1 MAEVL
6 VLVESNT
13 TGTGRLF
20 AERARDLGL
29 VPHLLSAD
37 AGRYAYV
44 AELDIPSRHCAT
56 GSVPA
61 VLACCARLGAEHRV
75 VGVTSSSEYFVPV
88 AAAAARALGLP
99 GEDPEPLAAAR
110 CKSTQ
115 RRRFAA
121 HGVGSPGFRP
131 VRSAAEA
138 VLAADQLGMPVVVKP
153 TNRSGSL
160 GVRRCDTGREVAEH
174 AAELLRGGADERGR
188 PLPAEILVES
198 YLAGPEFSVEV
209 MDGDV
214 RAVVAKHLDQS
225 VGFLEVG
232 HDVPADLDAGTRAL
246 LSDSALA
253 ALAALELR
261 WGAAHVELR
270 LTAGQ
275 PFVIEVNPAV
285 GRRHDPAG
293 DPGRDRSGPDRGLVA
308 RTAGRDPVR
317 TPARRTC
324 AAIRFLVPACDG
336 VVLTVPDTSAAMA
349 LPGVVVAAVTA
360 RPGQRV
366 VRQGTFLDRLGYV
379 TATGP
384 TQRQVG
390 ERAERAVSALP
401 VEIVPDGVAPGGGP
415 SDSTRK
421 VRS

>member
-1 MAEVL
+1 MAEVI

-29 VPHLLSAD
+29 MPHLLSAD
-37 AGRYAYV
+37 AGRYPYV
-44 AELDIPSRHCAT
+44 AELDLPSSHCAT
-56 GSVPA
+56 ESVPA
-61 VLACCARLGAEHRV
+61 VLACCARLAAEHRV

-115 RRRFAA
+115 RHRFAA

-131 VRSAAEA
+131 VRSTAEA
-138 VLAADQLGMPVVVKP
+138 VLAAGQLGMPVVVKP
-153 TNRSGSL
+153 TSRSGSL

-174 AAELLRGGADERGR
+174 AAELLRGVVDERGR

-209 MDGDV
+209 MGGDV

-225 VGFLEVG
+225 LGFLEVG
-232 HDVPADLDAGTRAL
+232 HDVPADIDAGTRAL
-246 LSDSALA
+246 LSGSALA
-253 ALAALELR
+253 ALAALDLR

-275 PFVIEVNPAV
+275 PFVIEVNP
-285 GRRHDPAG
+285 RLAG
-293 DPGRDRSGPDRGLVA
+293 GMIPQAILAATGQDLIAELVA
-308 RTAGRDPVR
+308 RTVGRDPVR
-317 TPARRTC
+317 RPTRRTC
-324 AAIRFLVPACDG
+324 AAIRFLVPAGDG
-336 VVLTVPDTSAAMA
+336 AVLTVPDTAAAMA
-349 LPGVVVAAVTA
+349 LPGVVAAAVTA

-379 TATGP
+379 IATGP
-384 TQRQVG
+384 TLRQAR

-401 VEIVPDGVAPGGGP
+401 VEIIPDGVAPGSGP